1 MGSWI
6 AGVGAELDHGRL
18 PTLYLG
24 RAGRLST
31 PTGVW
36 IKQGAKSPVGF
47 GARVASGRIR
57 GRRGNATV
65 RWILGRTPVRV
76 P

>member
-6 AGVGAELDHGRL
+6 AGVGAELDRGRL

-36 IKQGAKSPVGF
+36 IKRGVKSPVGF
-47 GARVASGRIR
+47 GAGVASGQIR

-65 RWILGRTPVRV
+65 R
-76 P
+76 

>member
-1 MGSWI
+1 MGSSI
-6 AGVGAELDHGRL
+6 ARVGAELDRGRL

-36 IKQGAKSPVGF
+36 IKRGAKSPVGF
-47 GARVASGRIR
+47 GAGVASGRIR
-57 GRRGNATV
+57 GRRGNAGI
-65 RWILGRTPVRV
+65 R
-76 P
+76 

>member
-1 MGSWI
+1 VGSWI

-36 IKQGAKSPVGF
+36 IKRGAKSPVGF
-47 GARVASGRIR
+47 GPGVASGRIR
-57 GRRGNATV
+57 GRRGNADI
-65 RWILGRTPVRV
+65 R
-76 P
+76 

>member
-1 MGSWI
+1 VGSWI

-36 IKQGAKSPVGF
+36 IKRGAKSPVGF
-47 GARVASGRIR
+47 GAGVASGRIR
-57 GRRGNATV
+57 GRRGNADI
-65 RWILGRTPVRV
+65 R
-76 P
+76 

>member
-6 AGVGAELDHGRL
+6 AGVGAELDRGRL
-18 PTLYLG
+18 VTRYLG
-24 RAGRLST
+24 RTGYLST
-31 PTGVW
+31 PTGLW

-47 GARVASGRIR
+47 GAQVASGRIR

-65 RWILGRTPVRV
+65 R
-76 P
+76 